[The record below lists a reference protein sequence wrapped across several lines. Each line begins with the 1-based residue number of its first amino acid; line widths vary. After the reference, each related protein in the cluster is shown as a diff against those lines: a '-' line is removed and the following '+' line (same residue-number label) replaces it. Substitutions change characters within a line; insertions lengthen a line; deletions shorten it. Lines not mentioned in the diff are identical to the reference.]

1 LLSYIFD
8 VSLDI
13 LFKGD
18 IEKMREKVKTEE
30 IEIFKNEANV
40 FNMLM
45 IITILSLVSLTK
57 FLSYIGFAI
66 WLIIAFALGYI
77 FY

>member
-1 LLSYIFD
+1 
-8 VSLDI
+8 
-13 LFKGD
+13 
-18 IEKMREKVKTEE
+18 MREKVKTEE